1 MPSIEIFER
10 DLTSGG
16 GRNTNFNVVYIPG
29 FMSNDIS
36 TDDKTTPMTATG
48 AWPVVAKKTPTTVE
62 GETTVT
68 TTYVVDVTTA
78 ATARTP
84 ILCESISDFEKYFG
98 TKPAVFN
105 KGEGTRK
112 VDLSYIYAKELLKL
126 GLPVL
131 YESMNGLSN
140 GAITAPVASGKTPEE
155 VISEAISSTTDG
167 LFGKLG
173 DKGEYQFKYLTTG
186 GYPICEV
193 DATSHESINV
203 TNAKVMAKLA
213 FKRGD
218 CIALLDY
225 TNDADV
231 DLSELYKDII
241 TKVKDMDGADQC
253 AIFTPWVNVDCT
265 TYKATKD
272 EKEGN
277 TFTMPP
283 SFAYL
288 TALAKSIRT
297 NASWLAVAGA
307 TRGQIPN
314 LNGKEPLVNVLS
326 NSVAESFQNRDGISI
341 NAITNIKPFGYRIWG
356 NRTLKDNS
364 YEGNLTA
371 TSFLNIRNLICD
383 VKKVVYE
390 ACRKYTFEQNNDV
403 LWLNFKSY
411 IEPTLNQ
418 MKTGAGLSGYKI
430 VKGETTEK
438 AKLVAQ
444 IKLYPL
450 YAVEDFTVEVQML
463 DDKIAVS

>member
-10 DLTSGG
+10 DLTTGG

-29 FMSNDIS
+29 CMSADITFDTDKDGTLKDVS
-36 TDDKTTPMTATG
+36 SAWPIVLEKITTTDDNGK
-48 AWPVVAKKTPTTVE
+48 
-62 GETTVT
+62 TVT
-68 TTYVVDVTTA
+68 SEGYVVDVSKA

-84 ILCESISDFEKYFG
+84 ILCESIAAFEEHFG

-105 KGEGTRK
+105 AGEGTRK

-131 YESMNGLSN
+131 YESMNGVS
-140 GAITAPVASGKTPEE
+140 GGKIDTPTETSVSDAITDTSKP
-155 VISEAISSTTDG
+155 
-167 LFGKLG
+167 LFTKLE

-186 GYPICEV
+186 GYPICEIGN
-193 DATSHESINV
+193 DHKTIDMS
-203 TNAKVMAKLA
+203 NAKTMAALA
-213 FKRGD
+213 LKRGD
-218 CIALLDY
+218 CIALIDY
-225 TNDADV
+225 TNDDDIELSGLYESV
-231 DLSELYKDII
+231 VSQTKDL
-241 TKVKDMDGADQC
+241 DGPDNC

-265 TYKATKD
+265 TYKASKD
-272 EKEGN
+272 EVDGN

-314 LNGKEPLVNVLS
+314 LNGKEPMSNVIS

-364 YEGNLTA
+364 LEGDVTA
-371 TSFLNIRNLICD
+371 TSFLNIRNMICD
-383 VKKVVYE
+383 VKKIVYE

-430 VKGETTEK
+430 IKKTDTTKK
-438 AKLVAQ
+438 AKLEAQ

-463 DDKIAVS
+463 DDEIAVS